1 VNAKLIDESAA
12 AGRATGGAKALV
24 KGIAIVNL
32 LASNRHGL
40 RLTDLVRE
48 LDLPRATTIRLLE
61 ALCAAHLVRAGAD
74 GRYRLGP
81 RCAVWGSDFVSSLE
95 LRDAAADL
103 MTHLVDVSNET
114 CHLGI
119 CEARSVLYIHKVECA
134 HSLRMVSRVGGTNPL
149 HSTGLGKAIL
159 AFLPEVEQEEY
170 LALPLERRT
179 PNTIVDAQ
187 MLRAELS
194 RIRANG
200 YAVDDV
206 ENELGVCCIGAPIFD
221 HDGKLVGSLS
231 LSGPT
236 IRMSWERME
245 QLTSLVVDAAGTV
258 SGRLGYGLS
267 SQPSR
272 FDPNGK
278 TEDQKI
284 GSLSR
289 RQRSRS
295 AEQR

>member
-1 VNAKLIDESAA
+1 MNAKSIEERSAA
-12 AGRATGGAKALV
+12 GGATGGAKALV
-24 KGIAIVNL
+24 KGIAVVNL
-32 LASNRHGL
+32 LAEHRHGL
-40 RLTDLVRE
+40 RVTDLARE

-61 ALCAAHLVRAGAD
+61 ALCAARLVRADAD

-81 RCAVWGSDFVSSLE
+81 RCAVWGSNFVSSFE

-103 MTHLVDVSNET
+103 MTELVDASNET

-134 HSLRMVSRVGGTNPL
+134 HSLRMVSHVGGTNPL

-159 AFLPEVEQEEY
+159 AFLPEEEQEEY
-170 LALPLERRT
+170 LAGPLERRT

-187 MLRAELS
+187 MLRAELD
-194 RIRANG
+194 RIRVHG

-206 ENELGVCCIGAPIFD
+206 ENELGVRCIGAPIFD
-221 HDGKLVGSLS
+221 HDGRLAGSLS

-245 QLTSLVVDAAGTV
+245 QLRGLVVDAAGTI
-258 SGRLGYGLS
+258 SARLGHGLGS
-267 SQPSR
+267 RPSQV
-272 FDPNGK
+272 DGNGK
-278 TEDQKI
+278 A
-284 GSLSR
+284 
-289 RQRSRS
+289 RQRPAGPLPRLRRPRS
-295 AEQR
+295 VERR